1 MKKTGIVILTIAL
14 IAAICGSFY
23 VVNDKSKRANQKEK
37 VLTEVQRITTKDLDK
52 NYPQTP
58 REVVKLYN
66 RIVKCYYGM
75 QYSDEELD
83 ALTDQA
89 LKLFDDELAANN
101 PKDTYKQSVTADA
114 QSYKDQGITLA
125 QTGVCDSNDVKY
137 VTDNGSKISYVKA
150 SYFMKEGS
158 SYSKTYQEYVLRQDK
173 EGCWRILTF
182 YKIAADSD
190 TETE

>member
-58 REVVKLYN
+58 REVVKFYN

-83 ALTDQA
+83 VLTDQA
-89 LKLFDDELAANN
+89 LKQTIQRIPTNSLSRQMRKATRTRALHLLRQEC
-101 PKDTYKQSVTADA
+101 VTA
-114 QSYKDQGITLA
+114 
-125 QTGVCDSNDVKY
+125 
-137 VTDNGSKISYVKA
+137 
-150 SYFMKEGS
+150 MM
-158 SYSKTYQEYVLRQDK
+158 
-173 EGCWRILTF
+173 
-182 YKIAADSD
+182 
-190 TETE
+190 

>member
-66 RIVKCYYGM
+66 KILSCYYKEN
-75 QYSDEELD
+75 YTDKELD
-83 ALTDQA
+83 GLVDQA

-101 PKDTYKQSVTADA
+101 PKDTYKQSVKDDA
-114 QSYKDQGITLA
+114 KNYSDQGITMA
-125 QTGVCDSNDVKY
+125 QTDVCDSNDVKY
-137 VTDNGSKISYVKA
+137 ITDNGKKIAYVRA
-150 SYFMKEGS
+150 SYFMKEGN
-158 SYSKTYQEYVLRQDK
+158 SYSKTYQDYVLRQDEK
-173 EGCWRILTF
+173 GCWKILTF
-182 YKIAADSD
+182 YKVEAGAD
-190 TETE
+190 TEAE

>member
-14 IAAICGSFY
+14 IAVICGSFY

-58 REVVKLYN
+58 REVVKL
-66 RIVKCYYGM
+66 
-75 QYSDEELD
+75 L
-83 ALTDQA
+83 
-89 LKLFDDELAANN
+89 DDELAANN

-114 QSYKDQGITLA
+114 QSYKDQGVTLA

-137 VTDNGSKISYVKA
+137 VTDNGSKIAYVKA

>member
-1 MKKTGIVILTIAL
+1 
-14 IAAICGSFY
+14 
-23 VVNDKSKRANQKEK
+23 
-37 VLTEVQRITTKDLDK
+37 
-52 NYPQTP
+52 
-58 REVVKLYN
+58 
-66 RIVKCYYGM
+66 M

-114 QSYKDQGITLA
+114 QSYKDQGVTLA
-125 QTGVCDSNDVKY
+125 QNGVCDSNDVRY
-137 VTDNGSKISYVKA
+137 FADNGSKIAYVKA

>member
-58 REVVKLYN
+58 REVVKFYN

-75 QYSDEELD
+75 QYSDEELS
-83 ALTDQA
+83 L
-89 LKLFDDELAANN
+89 
-101 PKDTYKQSVTADA
+101 
-114 QSYKDQGITLA
+114 IH
-125 QTGVCDSNDVKY
+125 
-137 VTDNGSKISYVKA
+137 I
-150 SYFMKEGS
+150 
-158 SYSKTYQEYVLRQDK
+158 
-173 EGCWRILTF
+173 
-182 YKIAADSD
+182 
-190 TETE
+190 

>member
-58 REVVKLYN
+58 REVVKFYN

-83 ALTDQA
+83 VLTDQA
-89 LKLFDDELAANN
+89 LKLLMTSLQQTIQRIPTNSLSRQMRKATRTRALHLLRQEC
-101 PKDTYKQSVTADA
+101 VTA
-114 QSYKDQGITLA
+114 
-125 QTGVCDSNDVKY
+125 
-137 VTDNGSKISYVKA
+137 
-150 SYFMKEGS
+150 MM
-158 SYSKTYQEYVLRQDK
+158 
-173 EGCWRILTF
+173 
-182 YKIAADSD
+182 
-190 TETE
+190 

>member
-23 VVNDKSKRANQKEK
+23 IVNDKSKRANQKEK

-75 QYSDEELD
+75 QYSDE
-83 ALTDQA
+83 
-89 LKLFDDELAANN
+89 
-101 PKDTYKQSVTADA
+101 DTYKQSVTADA

-137 VTDNGSKISYVKA
+137 VTDKGSKIAYVKA

>member
-114 QSYKDQGITLA
+114 QSYKEQGIT
-125 QTGVCDSNDVKY
+125 
-137 VTDNGSKISYVKA
+137 YVKA

>member
-89 LKLFDDELAANN
+89 LKLLMTSLQQTIQGYLQTVCHGRCAKLQGPGRYTCSDW
-101 PKDTYKQSVTADA
+101 SV
-114 QSYKDQGITLA
+114 
-125 QTGVCDSNDVKY
+125 
-137 VTDNGSKISYVKA
+137 
-150 SYFMKEGS
+150 
-158 SYSKTYQEYVLRQDK
+158 
-173 EGCWRILTF
+173 
-182 YKIAADSD
+182 
-190 TETE
+190 

>member
-101 PKDTYKQSVTADA
+101 PRIPTNSLSRQMRKATRNRALHLLRPECVTA
-114 QSYKDQGITLA
+114 
-125 QTGVCDSNDVKY
+125 
-137 VTDNGSKISYVKA
+137 
-150 SYFMKEGS
+150 MM
-158 SYSKTYQEYVLRQDK
+158 
-173 EGCWRILTF
+173 
-182 YKIAADSD
+182 
-190 TETE
+190 

>member
-75 QYSDEELD
+75 QYSDEELMHSPTRRLSFLMTSLQQTIQRIPTNSLSRQMRKATRTR
-83 ALTDQA
+83 ALH
-89 LKLFDDELAANN
+89 LLRLEC
-101 PKDTYKQSVTADA
+101 VTA
-114 QSYKDQGITLA
+114 
-125 QTGVCDSNDVKY
+125 
-137 VTDNGSKISYVKA
+137 
-150 SYFMKEGS
+150 MM
-158 SYSKTYQEYVLRQDK
+158 
-173 EGCWRILTF
+173 
-182 YKIAADSD
+182 
-190 TETE
+190 

>member
-58 REVVKLYN
+58 REVVKFYN

-83 ALTDQA
+83 VLTDQA

-101 PKDTYKQSVTADA
+101 PRIPTNSLSRQMRKATRTRALHLLRLECVTA
-114 QSYKDQGITLA
+114 
-125 QTGVCDSNDVKY
+125 
-137 VTDNGSKISYVKA
+137 
-150 SYFMKEGS
+150 MM
-158 SYSKTYQEYVLRQDK
+158 
-173 EGCWRILTF
+173 
-182 YKIAADSD
+182 
-190 TETE
+190 